1 MNVEELIALLT
12 NPPEDG
18 PPATIYDDLL
28 AAYSAETA
36 GWAGERD
43 SASARIQ
50 ELEGEI
56 SRLKAH
62 NYDLLTTSAAGAPD
76 QQEADEL
83 DGNDNDNEG
92 SDDLTFDA
100 LFQPKSED

>member
-12 NPPEDG
+12 NPPEEGNPD
-18 PPATIYDDLL
+18 TIYDDLL
-28 AAYSAETA
+28 SAYGAETTA
-36 GWAGERD
+36 WAGERD

-62 NYDLLTTSAAGAPD
+62 NYDLLTNSAAGAAD

-83 DGNDNDNEG
+83 DGDPAEES
-92 SDDLTFDA
+92 SDDLTYDA
-100 LFQPKSED
+100 LFADKDKD